1 MEKLITQLH
10 QILQKLTGL
19 HRQLMETVRAERD
32 ALISADLKEI
42 QIQTFSKQTII
53 EEIHHTE
60 SARLKLMADLAIQW
74 NKPIQELTLP
84 NIIIEVQ
91 GTDLKAAEQL
101 RTTFNALTIL
111 IQRISTQNKDNRV
124 LVEHSLEHV
133 YQMKK
138 NILGE
143 SSPRTNTYTQQGQSV
158 NGPAVSR
165 ILSREA

>member
-1 MEKLITQLH
+1 MEKSITQVH

-19 HRQLMETVRAERD
+19 HRQLMEVVRAERD

-42 QIQTFSKQTII
+42 QTQTFAKQAII

-60 SARLKLMADLAIQW
+60 SARLKLMVDLAVQW
-74 NKPIQELTLP
+74 NKPSHELTLP
-84 NIIIEVQ
+84 NIIIQVQ
-91 GTDLKAAEQL
+91 GTDLKGAEQL
-101 RTTFNALTIL
+101 RTTFNALTVL

-133 YQMKK
+133 HQMKK

-143 SSPRTNTYTQQGQSV
+143 STPRTNTYTQQGQSV
-158 NGPAVSR
+158 NGPSVSR